1 MQKISLKVAQNQK
14 QASDRASHVNQASQA
29 IQKSQANLVSQAK
42 MGNCYLKKKNMVKK
56 TKKKY
61 KEMSFLKK
69 T

>member
-42 MGNCYLKKKNMVKK
+42 MGNCYLKKK
-56 TKKKY
+56 TW
-61 KEMSFLKK
+61 LKK
-69 T
+69 PRKNIKKCRF